1 MCKDRVF
8 VVCYSKFEIRKI
20 FNNIQNKWLT
30 PSNRRKSYILQYK
43 QTSNSEYNAISA
55 FISSVSYSDMEGNT
69 RIYRLPL
76 GHHTDNETNISV
88 VSSSD
93 NIVSTG
99 PYYDSSPSIST
110 TIICALYG
118 VISISIL
125 FFVSNNNLYS
135 NIY

>member
-1 MCKDRVF
+1 MPSVHLYRV
-8 VVCYSKFEIRKI
+8 CH
-20 FNNIQNKWLT
+20 
-30 PSNRRKSYILQYK
+30 ILIWR
-43 QTSNSEYNAISA
+43 AIP
-55 FISSVSYSDMEGNT
+55 

-76 GHHTDNETNISV
+76 GHHTDHETNISV
-88 VSSSD
+88 VSGSG

-125 FFVSNNNLYS
+125 FFVSNNSYIA
-135 NIY
+135 IYIEWKYKNDTSFDDGIHFHVNTMVLKCKCF

>member
-8 VVCYSKFEIRKI
+8 VVCHSKFEIRKI
-20 FNNIQNKWLT
+20 LKKIQNKLLT

-43 QTSNSEYNAISA
+43 ANQIRNTMPSVH

-76 GHHTDNETNISV
+76 VHHTDHETNISV
-88 VSSSD
+88 VSGSG

-99 PYYDSSPSIST
+99 PYYDSSLSIST
-110 TIICALYG
+110 TSICALYG

-125 FFVSNNNLYS
+125 FFVSNNSLYS